1 MEKLWTRVRGIGCS
15 SREAFCPQRD
25 SPSQRSPVNPAPP
38 DQATIAPEDAGAR
51 ECELDLFKIGDDVNQ
66 ASDRLR
72 AVGLRVTRPRVAVLA
87 EVAAHP
93 HADVETIGAGARACL
108 GSLSMQAVYDVLH
121 ALTEAGLLRR
131 VEPAGSAARFEVNT
145 GDNHHH
151 LVCRHCQRIVDVEC
165 AIGRAPCLQAS
176 DEAGYLVNEA
186 EVTYWGL
193 CSSCQHVREPT
204 PPASTTRH

>member
-1 MEKLWTRVRGIGCS
+1 M
-15 SREAFCPQRD
+15 RE
-25 SPSQRSPVNPAPP
+25 SN
-38 DQATIAPEDAGAR
+38 
-51 ECELDLFKIGDDVNQ
+51 LDLFKIGDDVDQ

-72 AVGLRVTRPRVAVLA
+72 TVGLRVTRPRVAVLA
-87 EVAAHP
+87 EVAARP
-93 HADVETIGAGARACL
+93 HSDVETIGAGARARL

-131 VEPAGSAARFEVNT
+131 VEPAGSAARFEVDT

-151 LVCRHCQRIVDVEC
+151 LVCRRCQRMVDVEC

-176 DEAGYLVNEA
+176 DDAGYLVDEA

-193 CSSCQHVREPT
+193 CSSCQAVREPT
-204 PPASTTRH
+204 PPASYLPPLTQPTREEST